1 MLDGQGEIRSLTA
14 VTVRLFVRGDGWVS
28 SRTSGG
34 TSMHKVMFA
43 LIAGASA
50 LAAPAAAAPEAGDTP
65 AQAPSPTRVV
75 YVDEGMS
82 RMSDLPM
89 GVHRIPD
96 SNVIVS
102 GHQKGGGIGMLF
114 GIVGVAIQSSANAS
128 GGTAKVRDVQDDLR
142 FNATAKATELTGAIL
157 ADGKFGQRYTLQ
169 AADNML
175 NVSPYIVITF
185 QGENEVRPY
194 IVLKTKLFTA
204 ADQSPKA
211 QKYFCCEGKALPLS
225 GPGGLAENG
234 GAGLKTLLAA
244 ELDTAIRVMLQ
255 DRAQPYTR
263 NKDTRITVKGYLPF
277 VGKPFKMKGYDLG
290 RYNDYALL
298 DFPSGM
304 LVFGGVNIAEPGS
317 LEVLPP
323 K

>member
-1 MLDGQGEIRSLTA
+1 MRKLMLA
-14 VTVRLFVRGDGWVS
+14 
-28 SRTSGG
+28 
-34 TSMHKVMFA
+34 A
-43 LIAGASA
+43 IAGAVI
-50 LAAPAAAAPEAGDTP
+50 AAPAAAAPEVGDAP
-65 AQAPSPTRVV
+65 AQAPSPTRIV

-96 SNVIVS
+96 SNVIIS

-128 GGTAKVRDVQDDLR
+128 GGTDRVRNVEDDLR
-142 FNATAKATELTGAIL
+142 FNATAKATELTNAIL
-157 ADGKFGQRYTLQ
+157 AADGKYGERFTLQ
-169 AADNML
+169 AADSTL
-175 NVSPYIVITF
+175 NVVPYIVITF
-185 QGENEVRPY
+185 QNETEVRPY
-194 IVLKTKLFTA
+194 IVLKTKLYTA

-225 GPGGLAENG
+225 GPNGLAENG
-234 GAGLKTLLAA
+234 GAGLKTLLTA
-244 ELDTAIRVMLQ
+244 ELETAIRVMLQ
-255 DRAQPYTR
+255 DRAQPYIR
-263 NKDTRITVKGYLPF
+263 NKDTRITVNGYLPF

-290 RYNDYALL
+290 KFNDYSLI
-298 DFPSGM
+298 DFTSGM

>member
-1 MLDGQGEIRSLTA
+1 MRKFMLAVIAGG
-14 VTVRLFVRGDGWVS
+14 VTV
-28 SRTSGG
+28 
-34 TSMHKVMFA
+34 
-43 LIAGASA
+43 
-50 LAAPAAAAPEAGDTP
+50 APAAAAPEAGDAP

-82 RMSDLPM
+82 RMSDLPL

-96 SNVIVS
+96 SNVVVS

-114 GIVGVAIQSSANAS
+114 GIVGMAIQSSANAS
-128 GGTAKVRDVQDDLR
+128 GGTAKVRNVEDDLR
-142 FNATAKATELTGAIL
+142 FDAAAKANELTGAIL
-157 ADGKFGQRYTLQ
+157 ADGKFGERFTLQ

-175 NVSPYIVITF
+175 NVVPYIVITF
-185 QGENEVRPY
+185 VNENEVRPY
-194 IVLKTKLFTA
+194 IVLKTKLYTP

-225 GPGGLAENG
+225 GLAENS
-234 GAGLKTLLAA
+234 GAGLKALLTA
-244 ELDTAIRVMLQ
+244 ELETAIRVMLQ

-263 NKDTRITVKGYLPF
+263 DKETRITVKGYLPF

-290 RYNDYALL
+290 KFNDYSLI
-298 DFPSGM
+298 DFTSGL
-304 LVFGGVNIAEPGS
+304 LVFGGVNIAEPGA

>member
-1 MLDGQGEIRSLTA
+1 MR
-14 VTVRLFVRGDGWVS
+14 
-28 SRTSGG
+28 
-34 TSMHKVMFA
+34 KVMLA
-43 LIAGASA
+43 LVAGASI
-50 LAAPAAAAPEAGDTP
+50 LAAPAAAAPEAGDAP
-65 AQAPSPTRVV
+65 AQAPSPTRIV
-75 YVDEGMS
+75 YADEGVS
-82 RMSDLPM
+82 RMNDMPL

-96 SNVIVS
+96 SNVVVS
-102 GHQKGGGIGMLF
+102 GHQKGGGIGLLF
-114 GIVGVAIQSSANAS
+114 GIVGMAIQSSANAS
-128 GGTAKVRDVQDDLR
+128 GGTARVSTVEDNLR
-142 FNATAKATELTGAIL
+142 FDATAKATELTGAIL
-157 ADGKFGQRYTLQ
+157 ADGTFGERFTLQ
-169 AADNML
+169 AADSIL

-194 IVLKTKLFTA
+194 IVLKTKLYTA

-211 QKYFCCEGKALPLS
+211 EKYFCCEGKALPLS
-225 GPGGLAENG
+225 GPGGLAEDG
-234 GAGLKTLLAA
+234 GAGLKALLTA

-263 NKDTRITVKGYLPF
+263 DKETRITVKGYLPF

-290 RYNDYALL
+290 KYNDYSLI
-298 DFPSGM
+298 DFSSGL

>member
-1 MLDGQGEIRSLTA
+1 MRKFMLA
-14 VTVRLFVRGDGWVS
+14 V
-28 SRTSGG
+28 
-34 TSMHKVMFA
+34 
-43 LIAGASA
+43 IAGASTM
-50 LAAPAAAAPEAGDTP
+50 AAPAAAAPEAGDAP
-65 AQAPSPTRVV
+65 AQAPSPTRIV

-128 GGTAKVRDVQDDLR
+128 GGTAKVRNVEDDLR
-142 FNATAKATELTGAIL
+142 FNATAKATELTQTIL
-157 ADGKFGQRYTLQ
+157 ADGKFGQRFTLQ
-169 AADNML
+169 ASDNML
-175 NVSPYIVITF
+175 NVVPYIVITF
-185 QGENEVRPY
+185 QNETEVRPY

-234 GAGLKTLLAA
+234 GAGLKDLLTA

-263 NKDTRITVKGYLPF
+263 DKETRITVKGYLPF

-290 RYNDYALL
+290 KYNDYALI

>member
-1 MLDGQGEIRSLTA
+1 MRKGMLA
-14 VTVRLFVRGDGWVS
+14 V
-28 SRTSGG
+28 
-34 TSMHKVMFA
+34 
-43 LIAGASA
+43 IAGAAA
-50 LAAPAAAAPEAGDTP
+50 LAAPAAAAPEAGDAP
-65 AQAPSPTRVV
+65 AQAPSPTRIV

-128 GGTAKVRDVQDDLR
+128 GGTAKVRNVEDDLR
-142 FNATAKATELTGAIL
+142 FNATAKATELTGTIL
-157 ADGKFGQRYTLQ
+157 ADGKFGQRFTLQ
-169 AADNML
+169 AADSIL
-175 NVSPYIVITF
+175 NVVPYIVITF

-194 IVLKTKLFTA
+194 IVLKTKLYTA

-225 GPGGLAENG
+225 GQNGLAENG
-234 GAGLKTLLAA
+234 GAGLKALLTA
-244 ELDTAIRVMLQ
+244 ELETAIRVMLQ
-255 DRAQPYTR
+255 DRAQPYPR
-263 NKDTRITVKGYLPF
+263 DKQSKIAVKGYLPF

-290 RYNDYALL
+290 KYNDYALI
-298 DFPSGM
+298 DFSSGM

-317 LEVLPP
+317 LEVMPA

>member
-1 MLDGQGEIRSLTA
+1 MRKFML
-14 VTVRLFVRGDGWVS
+14 
-28 SRTSGG
+28 
-34 TSMHKVMFA
+34 A
-43 LIAGASA
+43 LVAGASA
-50 LAAPAAAAPEAGDTP
+50 LAAPAAAAPETGDAP
-65 AQAPSPTRVV
+65 AQAPAPTRVV

-82 RMSDLPM
+82 RMNDLPM

-96 SNVIVS
+96 SNVIIS

-114 GIVGVAIQSSANAS
+114 GVVGMAIQSSANAS
-128 GGTAKVRDVQDDLR
+128 GGTARVRNVEDDLR
-142 FNATAKATELTGAIL
+142 FDATAKATELTGAML
-157 ADGKFGQRYTLQ
+157 AADGKFGQRFTLQ

-185 QGENEVRPY
+185 QNETEVRPY
-194 IVLKTKLFTA
+194 IVLKTKLYTA
-204 ADQSPKA
+204 GDQSPKA
-211 QKYFCCEGKALPLS
+211 QKYFCCEGKALPLT
-225 GPGGLAENG
+225 GANGLAENG
-234 GAGLKTLLAA
+234 GAGLKALLTA
-244 ELDTAIRVMLQ
+244 ELETAIRVMLQ

-263 NKDTRITVKGYLPF
+263 DKEQRITVKGYLPF

-290 RYNDYALL
+290 HFNDYTLI

-317 LEVLPP
+317 LEVQPP

>member
-1 MLDGQGEIRSLTA
+1 MRNLILA
-14 VTVRLFVRGDGWVS
+14 V
-28 SRTSGG
+28 
-34 TSMHKVMFA
+34 
-43 LIAGASA
+43 IAGAA
-50 LAAPAAAAPEAGDTP
+50 AVAPAAAAPEAGDAP
-65 AQAPSPTRVV
+65 AQAPSPTRIV

-96 SNVIVS
+96 SNVVVS

-128 GGTAKVRDVQDDLR
+128 GGTAKVRNVEDDLR
-142 FNATAKATELTGAIL
+142 FNATAKATELTQTIL
-157 ADGKFGQRYTLQ
+157 ADGKFGQRFTLQ
-169 AADNML
+169 ASDNML
-175 NVSPYIVITF
+175 NVVPYIVITF
-185 QGENEVRPY
+185 QNETEVRPY

-234 GAGLKTLLAA
+234 GAGLKALLAT
-244 ELDTAIRVMLQ
+244 ELETAIRVMLQ

-263 NKDTRITVKGYLPF
+263 DKETRITVKGYLPF

-290 RYNDYALL
+290 KYNDYALI

>member
-1 MLDGQGEIRSLTA
+1 
-14 VTVRLFVRGDGWVS
+14 
-28 SRTSGG
+28 
-34 TSMHKVMFA
+34 MHKVMFA

-96 SNVIVS
+96 SNVIIS

-114 GIVGVAIQSSANAS
+114 GVVGMAIQSSANAS
-128 GGTAKVRDVQDDLR
+128 GGTARVRSVEDDLR
-142 FNATAKATELTGAIL
+142 FDATAKATELTGAML
-157 ADGKFGQRYTLQ
+157 AADGKFGQRFTLQ

-185 QGENEVRPY
+185 QNETEVRPY
-194 IVLKTKLFTA
+194 IVLKTKLYTA
-204 ADQSPKA
+204 GDQSPKA
-211 QKYFCCEGKALPLS
+211 QKYFCCEGKALPLT
-225 GPGGLAENG
+225 GANGLAENG
-234 GAGLKTLLAA
+234 GAGLKALLTA
-244 ELDTAIRVMLQ
+244 ELETAIRVMLQ

-263 NKDTRITVKGYLPF
+263 DKEQRITVKGYLPF

-290 RYNDYALL
+290 HFNDYTLI

-317 LEVLPP
+317 LEVQPP

>member
-1 MLDGQGEIRSLTA
+1 MRKLMLA
-14 VTVRLFVRGDGWVS
+14 V
-28 SRTSGG
+28 
-34 TSMHKVMFA
+34 
-43 LIAGASA
+43 IAGASI
-50 LAAPAAAAPEAGDTP
+50 LTTPAAAAPEVGDAP
-65 AQAPSPTRVV
+65 AQAPAPTRIV

-82 RMSDLPM
+82 RMSDLPL

-114 GIVGVAIQSSANAS
+114 GVVGMAIQSSANAS
-128 GGTAKVRDVQDDLR
+128 GGTAQVRNVEDDLR
-142 FNATAKATELTGAIL
+142 FDAAAKATELTQTIL
-157 ADGKFGQRYTLQ
+157 ADGKFGQRFTLQ
-169 AADNML
+169 ASDNIL
-175 NVSPYIVITF
+175 NVVPYIVITF
-185 QGENEVRPY
+185 QGEDEVRPY
-194 IVLKTKLFTA
+194 IVLKTKLFTP

-211 QKYFCCEGKALPLS
+211 QKYFCCEGKALALS
-225 GPGGLAENG
+225 GLAENG
-234 GAGLKTLLAA
+234 GAGLKALLTA

-263 NKDTRITVKGYLPF
+263 DKDTRISVKGYLPF

-290 RYNDYALL
+290 KYNDYSLI
-298 DFPSGM
+298 DFTSGM

-317 LEVLPP
+317 LEVLPA